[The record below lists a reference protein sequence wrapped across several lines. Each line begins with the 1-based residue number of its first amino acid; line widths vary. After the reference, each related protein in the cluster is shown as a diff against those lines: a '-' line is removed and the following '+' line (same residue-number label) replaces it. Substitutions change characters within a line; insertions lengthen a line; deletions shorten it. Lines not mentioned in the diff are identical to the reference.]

1 MKRMVVMK
9 MKHQISDLYQMQ
21 SLPLD
26 IKIAM
31 TQSRIRGWYEHY
43 GGDVYCSF
51 SGGKDSTVLLDII
64 RSTFPYYEIPAVFVD
79 TGLEYPEIKAFVK
92 SIGDVTIVRP
102 KMTFRQV
109 IEKYGYPVISKE
121 VARRVQ
127 YAKKAIAEGREEN
140 HGDYMKL
147 CGLAVD
153 KNGQKSQFN
162 CEKWKFMLDAPFNCS
177 SECCTVMKKNP
188 MKQYEKETGRV
199 PIVAT
204 MASES
209 RLRKEQWLIHGCNAF
224 DAKRPRSQ
232 PISFWT
238 EQDVLEYIY
247 TRNIPYAKEVYGD
260 IVIDESGKYH
270 TTKAQRTGCVFCMFG
285 CHLEKEPNRF
295 QQLAES
301 HPKLYNYCI
310 NGGTDESGVWLPDN
324 NGLGLGKVLD
334 YIGVK
339 YKEDTENEEIL
350 ELD

>member
-1 MKRMVVMK
+1 

-26 IKIAM
+26 IKIRM
-31 TQSRIRGWYEHY
+31 TENRIRDWYNHY

-64 RSTFPYYEIPAVFVD
+64 HRTLPCSDIPAVFVD

-92 SIGDVTIVRP
+92 SVGDVTIVRP
-102 KMTFRQV
+102 TMTFRQV

-127 YAKKAIAEGREEN
+127 YAKKAIAEGREKN
-140 HGDYMKL
+140 HGDYQKL

-153 KNGQKSQFN
+153 KSGQKSQYN
-162 CEKWKFMLDAPFNCS
+162 CEKWKFLLDAPFGCS

-204 MASES
+204 MACES

-232 PISFWT
+232 PMSFWT
-238 EQDVLEYIY
+238 EQDVLQYIY
-247 TRNIPYAKEVYGD
+247 TYKIPYAKEVYGD
-260 IVIDESGKYH
+260 I
-270 TTKAQRTGCVFCMFG
+270 
-285 CHLEKEPNRF
+285 
-295 QQLAES
+295 
-301 HPKLYNYCI
+301 
-310 NGGTDESGVWLPDN
+310 
-324 NGLGLGKVLD
+324 
-334 YIGVK
+334 
-339 YKEDTENEEIL
+339 
-350 ELD
+350 